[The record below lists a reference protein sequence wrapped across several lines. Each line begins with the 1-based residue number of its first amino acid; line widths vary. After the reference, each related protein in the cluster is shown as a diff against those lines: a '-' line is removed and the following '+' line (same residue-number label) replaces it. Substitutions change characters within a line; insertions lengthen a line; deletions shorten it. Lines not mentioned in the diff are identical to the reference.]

1 MSSSAAAR
9 RRNHIFTLTTN
20 SLLILFSGVMLVI
33 SLLIQFP
40 IGGQVQLKA
49 GEVAQQDIIA
59 PRRITYESEVR
70 TRQARERA
78 AQAVPDY
85 YDPPQSRIR
94 RVQVTQARAALEF
107 ISTVRLDAL
116 ASPETKLGY
125 LQAINELTLSQPM
138 AEKLLTVSDEE
149 WQSVLAETPL
159 VLDQIMQEEIRETS
173 LPAIRRKVP
182 VLISPD
188 LDDDA
193 ELVTTELVRALIR
206 PNSFLNP
213 ERTADLRDQAREAV
227 PAQISTLEQ
236 GEILLRAGDIVSD
249 EDVEALEQMG
259 LSQEERS
266 LWSVVQAILVAT
278 AILTLVGGA
287 IYRLRIHTL
296 FSRQET
302 ALLVLLAFVGLVAA
316 KVMIIPHDWM
326 PYLFPLAA
334 LGMLTALLL
343 DTQVAMIVVLSFTL
357 LIAYLS
363 QGDVFLIFYACA
375 GGLLGALV
383 LGRAERLTAF
393 LWAGSAVIASN
404 LVIAAAFWPHSPEA
418 ITTALI
424 LQTVTIGL
432 LNGVVTTSL
441 GLIGYFVLG
450 NLFGITTSLQ
460 LMELSRPTHP
470 LLRQLLL
477 KAPGTYHHT
486 ILVSNLAERAAEAIG
501 ADAFLTRVGA
511 YYHDI
516 GKTVRP
522 YFFVENFADGD
533 STPHAGL
540 DPRTSAQIL
549 ISHVKDGLDLARKY
563 RLPNALQDFIREHH
577 GAQLVVY
584 FYRQAQAQEGPE
596 NVDPADFR
604 YPGPD
609 PRTKEA
615 AIMLLADTC
624 EAAVRA
630 ERPAT
635 RDDLQALVNRLITER
650 LLDGALDASPLSF
663 SELQIVK
670 RVFLQVLQGIHH
682 PRIQYPQPVSAK
694 AEAVAIPQPGLRTQ
708 PTPSLPA
715 AIETREG

>member
-1 MSSSAAAR
+1 MGSPAASQ
-9 RRNHIFTLTTN
+9 RRNQIFTLTTN
-20 SLLILFSGVMLVI
+20 SLLILFSGIALVAA
-33 SLLIQFP
+33 LLFQFP
-40 IGGQVQLKA
+40 TGGQIHLTA
-49 GEVAQQDIIA
+49 GEVAQQDVIA
-59 PRRITYESEVR
+59 PRRISYESEVR
-70 TRQARERA
+70 TRQARDRA
-78 AQAVPDY
+78 ALAVPDY

-94 RVQVTQARAALEF
+94 RVQVTQAREVLEF
-107 ISTVRLDAL
+107 IATVRLDAL
-116 ASPETKLGY
+116 APHAAKLGY
-125 LQAINELTLSQPM
+125 LQSINDLTLSQSM
-138 AEKLLTVSDEE
+138 AETILALPADE
-149 WQSVLAETPL
+149 WQNVVLETPL
-159 VLDQIMQEEIRETS
+159 VLEQIMQEEIRETS
-173 LPAIRRKVP
+173 LPAMRRKVP

-188 LDDDA
+188 LGDEP

-213 ERTADLRDQAREAV
+213 ERTADLREQAREAV
-227 PAQISTLEQ
+227 PDQISVLEQ
-236 GEILLRAGDIVSD
+236 GEILLRAGDIVSA

-259 LSQEERS
+259 LTQTERS
-266 LWSVVQAILVAT
+266 LWTLIQAVLVAGL
-278 AILTLVGGA
+278 ILILVGGSL
-287 IYRLRIHTL
+287 YRLRIHTL

-302 ALLVLLAFVGLVAA
+302 ALLVLLSFLGLVAA

-363 QGDVFLIFYACA
+363 QGDVFLIFYTCA

-393 LWAGSAVIASN
+393 LWAGSGVIGSN
-404 LVIAAAFWPHSPEA
+404 LLTVAGFWPHSLEA
-418 ITTALI
+418 TTTALV
-424 LQTVTIGL
+424 LQSITLAL
-432 LNGVVTTSL
+432 LNGALATSL
-441 GLIGYFVLG
+441 GLIGYFTLG
-450 NLFGITTSLQ
+450 NLFGITTNLQ

-540 DPRTSAQIL
+540 DPRTSAQII

-577 GAQLVVY
+577 GAQMVTY

-609 PRTKEA
+609 PRSKEA
-615 AIMLLADTC
+615 TIMLLADIC

-635 RDDLQALVNRLITER
+635 RDDLQALVNRLITDR
-650 LLDGALDASPLSF
+650 LLDGTLDSSPLSF

-670 RVFLQVLQGIHH
+670 RVFVQVLQGIHH
-682 PRIQYPQPVSAK
+682 PRIQYPEPVTAGREPVVKTPASPL
-694 AEAVAIPQPGLRTQ
+694 PQPA
-708 PTPSLPA
+708 PALPA
-715 AIETREG
+715 GFETSDG